1 MSFILKAA
9 NFVTVR
15 QWRRWVELTKNPGA
29 IQRQR
34 LREII
39 GRNRATRFGRDHRF
53 DEIRTLDEY
62 RKQVAIEDY
71 ERLRPYIERA
81 KSGGAAELTE
91 DPVLMFTV
99 TSGSTGEPKLIPVTA
114 ASKKSHH
121 ELTRFWYHR
130 AFADH
135 PDLMNGKF
143 LGVVSD
149 ADEGLTAGGIPFG
162 AASGLI
168 FQSSPAW
175 IRNIYAIPGEISR
188 IEDYAAKYYVLMR
201 LALDQKISF
210 FGTPNPSTILK
221 LVESAD
227 QNKEEIIRDIRDGAI
242 AAHWEIATEIRARLA
257 LRLKKNSDRAR
268 QLEKFAGEHGA
279 LRPSEYWPG
288 LRLIGCWKGGS
299 VGVRLKEFSRWFG
312 DSTPVRDLGYMASE
326 AQMTLPISDSGS
338 AGILDVS
345 ANFYEFVPE
354 AEIDNAHPTIL
365 TCEELSEG
373 ENYYP
378 ILTTAAGLYRYD
390 MNDVVRVTGFYNRA
404 PTLEFVRKGR
414 DVTSITGEKI
424 HVNQW
429 IQAMA
434 TAQHIA
440 EIEVRHFRACA
451 DAQKSLYVFSVE
463 LPGAAGPETDRL
475 TLLLR
480 ELDGGLAQ
488 LNIEYAQ
495 KRASG
500 RLAAPVLWVMK
511 PGWFERGS
519 RSSLAGREA
528 QFKAQLLSVTPEDPK
543 EVLTVVELAN
553 DGK

>member
-1 MSFILKAA
+1 MSLIVKAA
-9 NFVTVR
+9 AFVTAR
-15 QWRRWVELTKNPGA
+15 QWRRWVELTKNSRA
-29 IQRQR
+29 VQQQR
-34 LREII
+34 LLEIV

-53 DEIRTLDEY
+53 DQIRTLSDY
-62 RKQVAIEDY
+62 RKHVAIDDY

-91 DPVLMFTV
+91 EPVLMFTV
-99 TSGSTGEPKLIPVTA
+99 TSGSTGEPKLIPVTET
-114 ASKKSHH
+114 SKRSHR

-135 PDLMNGKF
+135 PELVNGKF
-143 LGVVSD
+143 LGIVSP
-149 ADEGLTAGGIPFG
+149 ADEGFTAGGIPVG

-168 FQSSPAW
+168 FQSSPGW
-175 IRNIYAIPGEISR
+175 IRNVYATPIEVSR
-188 IEDYAAKYYVLMR
+188 IENFAAKYYVIMR
-201 LALDQKISF
+201 LALEQEISF

-242 AAHWEIATEIRARLA
+242 GAHWEIKPAIRARLA
-257 LRLKKNSDRAR
+257 CRLRKNPERAT
-268 QLEKFAGEHGA
+268 QLEIFAGDHGA

-288 LRLIGCWKGGS
+288 LQLIGCWKGGS

-345 ANFYEFVPE
+345 ANFYEFIPE
-354 AEIDNAHPTIL
+354 AEIDCPQPTFL
-365 TCEELSEG
+365 TCEELSES

-390 MNDVVRVTGFYNRA
+390 INDVVRVAGFYNRA
-404 PTLEFVRKGR
+404 PMLEFVRKGR
-414 DVTSITGEKI
+414 DVTSITGEKV

-429 IQAMA
+429 IEAMA
-434 TAQHIA
+434 AAQRIA
-440 EIEVRHFRACA
+440 DVEVRHFRACA
-451 DAQKSLYVFSVE
+451 DAKKSLYVFSVE
-463 LPGAAGPETDRL
+463 LPGAGPGTDRL
-475 TLLLR
+475 MLLLR
-480 ELDGGLAQ
+480 ELDGGLAK

-500 RLAAPVLWVMK
+500 RLAAPVLWVMQ

-519 RSSLAGREA
+519 RPARLGRDP
-528 QFKAQLLSVTPEDPK
+528 QFKARLLSVTPEDP
-543 EVLTVVELAN
+543 EEILTVVELVN
-553 DGK
+553 GGK